1 MYISEIELFRF
12 RNLEQQRLQ
21 FAPGLTVI
29 VGKNGHGKT
38 SLLEAIYLLSQPRSF
53 RGARPRELPRWS
65 GLPAESAGIEP
76 PGGYCRVAANV
87 ETAAGPVAVGYEIQ
101 DGDRSVFVNGKP
113 VTRLGSFLGQVTSV
127 EFTPDELSLLKGP
140 PANRRQFLDRTL
152 AMIKPGYIEQLVS
165 YNRAVKNRNKVLTTL
180 LSKGGAAIE
189 KLLGP
194 WDEAMIAYGRTV
206 VEARMELTAALAD
219 PFKQAHHGL
228 TAADSERT
236 ENNCTAEEESV
247 ALVYRSTFIKGME
260 IKSPDEIR
268 QQLLESRERDLRYR
282 STSFGAHHD
291 DLIVYLRNPQD
302 SEKEFGREV
311 AHGGASQ
318 GQIRSAA
325 LSLKVASARLISNR
339 TGDEP
344 ILLLDDVESEL
355 DEQRRHNLYGLILE
369 LGHQVFVTTTDLSR
383 TFAGRFPEAK
393 ILSMDKGR
401 IS

>member
-12 RNLEQQRLQ
+12 RNLEQQRIQ

-53 RGARPRELPRWS
+53 RGARARELPRWS
-65 GLPAESAGIEP
+65 GLPVDS
-76 PGGYCRVAANV
+76 PGQPAAADFCRVAANV
-87 ETAAGPVAVGYEIQ
+87 ETAAGLVEVGYEIQ
-101 DGDRSVFVNGKP
+101 NGERAVFVNGKP
-113 VTRLGSFLGQVTSV
+113 VTRLGSFLGQVTTV

-165 YNRAVKNRNKVLTTL
+165 YNRAVKNRNKVLATL
-180 LSKGGAAIE
+180 FSKGDAAVE
-189 KLLGP
+189 QQLGP
-194 WDEAMIAYGRTV
+194 WDEALISYGQTV
-206 VEARMELTAALAD
+206 VEARKELTAALLN
-219 PFKQAHHGL
+219 PFRQAHAGL
-228 TAADSERT
+228 TASVET
-236 ENNCTAEEESV
+236 KPENHGATGEESV
-247 ALVYRSTFIKGME
+247 ALVYRSSFLKGAE
-260 IKSPDEIR
+260 LKSPDEIR
-268 QQLLESRERDLRYR
+268 LQLHEARERDLKYR
-282 STSFGAHHD
+282 STSIGAHHD
-291 DLIVYLRNPQD
+291 DLVVYLRNPED

-318 GQIRSAA
+318 GQIRTAA
-325 LSLKVASARLISNR
+325 LSLKVASAGLITVR
-339 TGDEP
+339 TGDPP

-383 TFAGRFPEAK
+383 TFAGRFPAAK